1 MSLVDITPRSAGAL
15 PGARGFTLVELM
27 VAMALM
33 SLVVLAMASALRTMA
48 QTETRVDGRLSR
60 MDDVESVAV
69 FLKSVVGRVV
79 VKKNPAS
86 LNTND
91 APYLFQGDPD
101 SLTWIG
107 VMPARFGMGG
117 RYFFHLGVEATSSGA
132 ALILRYQIWKP
143 NAGFP
148 NWAAAQQLTLV
159 EQIES
164 FQLQYENPQRSPDV
178 WSAGWQ
184 FPANA
189 VNDLPA
195 DRFPSRVRINLGRSG
210 QTWPPLVVVMRPL
223 SGAADGGEV
232 VGVGGQG

>member
-1 MSLVDITPRSAGAL
+1 MDIARRSACPL
-15 PGARGFTLVELM
+15 HRMRGFTLVELM

-48 QTETRVDGRLSR
+48 QTESRVDGRLSR

-69 FLKSVVGRVV
+69 FLRSVVGRVV

-91 APYLFQGDPD
+91 APYLFQADPD

-117 RYFFHLGVEATSSGA
+117 RYFFHLAVEASPSGA
-132 ALILRYQIWKP
+132 ALVLRYQIWTP
-143 NAGFP
+143 NTGFP
-148 NWAAAQQLTLV
+148 NWAAAQQLTLI

-178 WSAGWQ
+178 WSASWR

-195 DRFPSRVRINLGRSG
+195 DRFPSRVQINLGRSG
-210 QTWPPLVVVMRPL
+210 QAWPPLVVVMRPL
-223 SGAADGGEV
+223 SGAADGGEI
-232 VGVGGQG
+232 VGIGGQG